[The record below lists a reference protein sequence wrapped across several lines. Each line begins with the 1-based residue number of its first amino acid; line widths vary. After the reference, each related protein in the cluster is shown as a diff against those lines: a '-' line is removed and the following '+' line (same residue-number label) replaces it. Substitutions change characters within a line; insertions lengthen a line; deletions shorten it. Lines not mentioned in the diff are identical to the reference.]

1 MFVFVKNFF
10 SKLKKRLSVKQGQ
23 VIAPSH
29 YDVRLLQQ
37 VKGRFWP
44 HWHQLTQ
51 INRVL
56 SSFEKKLFK
65 IAFLVLLIGL
75 FWTGSGW
82 VKAHRVEAPTFGGSI
97 TEAVVG
103 SPQFINPIFA
113 ATNDV
118 DMDISRLVF
127 SGLMRYDEKNRL
139 VPDLAVKYN
148 LSGDNKTYTFEL
160 RRDVVWHDNE
170 PFTSKDIVF
179 TFETIQNIL
188 VGSPMYVSFQGVKV
202 EAVDD
207 YTVKFTLAE
216 AYSPFL
222 NSLVIGILPEH
233 AWFNVQPEQ
242 MRLAQTNIQPVGT
255 GPFMFKKFTK
265 DESGRIYSYEL
276 VRFERYYRQ
285 LAFLDSFTFQFYSA
299 YDGESGAIQALRNQK
314 VDSLNFVPKNLR
326 EKIER
331 KHIVLKVLQL
341 PQYTALFFNQTH
353 NEVLKDKTVRM
364 ALAQGLDRERILRE
378 AINGEGQVI
387 NSPILPDSPG
397 YNAETGKIVY
407 DLTTANTA
415 LDKNWP
421 KITAEAYREIRRKEI
436 LEELQKNN
444 PATATT
450 TVSSTSEIVSSTI
463 PVDVELQKQ
472 TEDLLNTELN
482 QAQTFY
488 RRNKDGK
495 LLEIYL
501 VTVGTD
507 EYKQAAGMVAG
518 FWQELGVK
526 IKLDFVSIRDFSK
539 DVLHNRDY
547 DVLLYGEIVGSD
559 PDQYP
564 FWHSSQANFP
574 GFNLAGYVN
583 RNVDTTLQK
592 IRVTTD
598 EKEKTELYKSF
609 QELLVSELPA
619 IFLYMPTYTYAL
631 TDNILGVDVTKIS
644 QPADRFSEIITWYTK
659 TSGKWNFQ

>member
-1 MFVFVKNFF
+1 MFVFVKEIFL
-10 SKLKKRLSVKQGQ
+10 KLKNRLLRKQGQ
-23 VIAPSH
+23 PLIPHH

-44 HWHQLTQ
+44 RWHQLIQ

-56 SSFEKKLFK
+56 SSGEKKIFN

-75 FWTGSGW
+75 FWGGSSW
-82 VKAHRVEAPTFGGSI
+82 VKAHRIEAPTFGGTV

-113 ATNDV
+113 VTNDV
-118 DMDISRLVF
+118 DVDISRLVF

-139 VPDLAVKYN
+139 VPDLAVRYT
-148 LSGDNKTYTFEL
+148 LSSDKKNYTFEL
-160 RRDVVWHDNE
+160 RRDVVWHDHE
-170 PFTSKDIVF
+170 PFTSKDVIF
-179 TFETIQNIL
+179 TFEAIQNIL
-188 VGSPMYVSFQGVKV
+188 VGSPLYVSFQGVKV
-202 EAVDD
+202 EAPDD
-207 YTVKFTLAE
+207 YTVKFSLPE
-216 AYSPFL
+216 AYTPFL
-222 NSLVIGILPEH
+222 NSLVVGILPEH

-265 DESGRIYSYEL
+265 DESGRIYNYEL

-285 LAFLDSFTFQFYSA
+285 LAFLDGFSFQFYSA
-299 YDGESGAIQALRNQK
+299 YDGDSGAIQALRNQK

-326 EKIER
+326 DKVER
-331 KHIVLKVLQL
+331 KHVVLKVLQL
-341 PQYTALFFNQTH
+341 PQYTALFFNQTR
-353 NEVLKDKTVRM
+353 NDVLKDKNIRM
-364 ALAQGLDRERILRE
+364 ALAEGLDRERILRE

-387 NSPILPDSPG
+387 NSPILPGSPG
-397 YNAETGKIVY
+397 YNPETGKINY
-407 DLTTANTA
+407 ELNAANLA

-421 KITAEAYREIRRKEI
+421 KITAEEYKEIRRKEI
-436 LEELQKNN
+436 LAELQKNN
-444 PATATT
+444 ASVTAVTSTVTAT
-450 TVSSTSEIVSSTI
+450 STEVT
-463 PVDVELQKQ
+463 PELQKQ
-472 TEDLLNTELN
+472 AEETLNTELN

-495 LLEIYL
+495 LLEINL

-507 EYKQAAGMVAG
+507 EYKQAAGMIVG
-518 FWQELGVK
+518 FWQELG
-526 IKLDFVSIRDFSK
+526 IKTKVDFISARDFSK

-583 RNVDTTLQK
+583 RNADAILQK

-598 EKEKTELYKSF
+598 EKEKVELYKSF

-631 TDNILGVDVTKIS
+631 SDSILGVDVAKIS
-644 QPADRFSEIITWYTK
+644 QPADRFSDIVSWYTK